1 MLDRRA
7 ELRQLCADVVEI
19 EWTDNSGHSR
29 HCAANLEDIS
39 QSGLGLQVEHPVS
52 LLTTIHISHEKGE
65 LVGRVKSCILSHAG
79 YLLGVEFEQG
89 FRWSPDI
96 FRPRR
101 LLNPRRLKP

>member
-7 ELRQLCADVVEI
+7 EPRLLCADVVEI
-19 EWTDNSGHSR
+19 ERTDKSGHT
-29 HCAANLEDIS
+29 CQCVANLEDIS
-39 QSGLGLQVEHPVS
+39 QSGLGLQVEHAVP
-52 LLTTIHISHEKGE
+52 LLTTVHISHERGE
-65 LVGRVKSCILSHAG
+65 LVGKVKSCVLRHSG

>member
-7 ELRQLCADVVEI
+7 EPRLLCADVVEI
-19 EWTDNSGHSR
+19 EWTDKNGQTR
-29 HCAANLEDIS
+29 HCTANLEDIS

-52 LLTTIHISHEKGE
+52 LLTTVHISHERGE
-65 LVGRVKSCILSHAG
+65 LVGKVKSCVSRHSG